1 MLLNLLLVCILIFVL
16 AAVYFFLPF
25 RIVNEQKSNN
35 YYYNFLKTE
44 VHYIPLGNSF
54 ELGNDEIKYVD
65 VRSVEVVGR
74 DYLKDK
80 LHVYYKYRMI
90 KNADSRTIKMLSSND
105 NAFAMDKNM
114 IYYEGHAFRDLDIK
128 SLQFFGESCSSF
140 LRDKN
145 HLYCTF
151 TVDYSNDIDYIIPAV
166 EGVDPE
172 KYQFINNFY
181 GKDDKVAYYKGK
193 PILGSDAKTFI
204 LLEDYAKDTN
214 LVYFNGLKVK
224 GMDAATICHIEGGG
238 YFKDK
243 NNVYYGLNA
252 VENAAG
258 NIILY
263 SGKIVK
269 GADPATFEM
278 IKGEKIDY
286 AKDKARYYWGGKA
299 Q

>member
-1 MLLNLLLVCILIFVL
+1 MLLNLLIVCILIFVL
-16 AAVYFFLPF
+16 AAIYFFLPF

-54 ELGNDEIKYVD
+54 ELGDDKIKTAD

-80 LHVYYKYRMI
+80 SHVYYKYRVI
-90 KNADSRTIKMLSSND
+90 KNADTHTIKMLSPN
-105 NAFAMDKNM
+105 NHVFAVDQNM
-114 IYYEGHAFRDLDIK
+114 IYYEGHAFKDIDIK
-128 SLQFFGESCSSF
+128 SLQFLGDSYGSL

-145 HLYCTF
+145 HLYSTF
-151 TVDYSNDIDYIIPAV
+151 AVDYIADNDYIIPPL
-166 EGVDPE
+166 EGIDPG
-172 KYQFINNFY
+172 KYQFLNDFY
-181 GKDDKVAYYKGK
+181 GKDDSTAYYKGK
-193 PILGSDAKTFI
+193 PLKGSDAKTFT

-214 LVYFNGLKVK
+214 SVYCNGLKIK
-224 GMDAATICHIEGGG
+224 GMDAATLCHIEGSG

-243 NNVYYGLNA
+243 NHVYYGLNGI
-252 VENAAG
+252 ENSVG

-269 GADPATFEM
+269 GADPVTFSI
-278 IKGEKIDY
+278 IKGEKTDY
-286 AKDKARYYWGGKA
+286 AKDKTRYYWGGKT